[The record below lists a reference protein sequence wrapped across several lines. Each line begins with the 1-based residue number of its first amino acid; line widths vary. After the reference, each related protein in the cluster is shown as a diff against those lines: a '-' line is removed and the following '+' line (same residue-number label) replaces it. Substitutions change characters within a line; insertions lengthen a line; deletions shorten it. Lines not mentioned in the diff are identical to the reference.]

1 MAERSERR
9 VARVRLPPAWA
20 VHPDALDETVVHDP
34 SGRPWLVCT
43 SDRLYERY
51 LRRAPP
57 LSGAE
62 PPDGAD
68 PADGADAADGPEEG
82 ALDDPD
88 RPAGSGGR
96 YETQVF
102 YTARAGIRGFPTGHG
117 QRFRAK
123 DEALA
128 GHRQW
133 CLRVRTGEV
142 EPDRVPDDPLDEQ
155 TT

>member
-9 VARVRLPPAWA
+9 VARVKLPPAWA

-43 SDRLYERY
+43 SDRLYQSR
-51 LRRAPP
+51 LHRMPAP
-57 LSGAE
+57 LDGALAE
-62 PPDGAD
+62 GADLADEDAPGELQDGDLPDGA
-68 PADGADAADGPEEG
+68 PP
-82 ALDDPD
+82 P
-88 RPAGSGGR
+88 R

-117 QRFRAK
+117 QRYPRRE
-123 DEALA
+123 EAIA
-128 GHRQW
+128 GHRTW

-142 EPDRVPDDPLDEQ
+142 EPDRAPDDPLDR
-155 TT
+155 

>member
-20 VHPDALDETVVHDP
+20 VHPEALDETVVHDP

-51 LRRAPP
+51 LHRVPP
-57 LSGAE
+57 LSGAD
-62 PPDGAD
+62 PAD
-68 PADGADAADGPEEG
+68 AAEPADGAEEG
-82 ALDDPD
+82 AFDDPG
-88 RPAGSGGR
+88 RLSAPGGR

-142 EPDRVPDDPLDEQ
+142 EPDRAPDDPVDEQ